1 MSKVYD
7 NSLVTSIARIA
18 EQVLKHMCVYSD
30 EAMDLV
36 MRIGAVESL
45 YQNIEQQ
52 SESSPA
58 VGFFQV
64 ELATSN
70 DIYEN
75 YLMFR
80 KHSMLPLVEQITGYA
95 FADEPWNRFQIMSNI
110 ALQVALCRLKY
121 LRVPHPIPKSVN
133 AQAEYWLKYY
143 NGGGKGT
150 VDKFIESSFH
160 FIDT

>member
-1 MSKVYD
+1 MSKVYS

-36 MRIGAVESL
+36 MRTGAVESL

-52 SESSPA
+52 SENSPA

-64 ELATSN
+64 EQATAD
-70 DIYEN
+70 DIWHN

-80 KHSMLPLVEQITGYA
+80 KTSMLPLVEQVTGHR
-95 FADEPWNRFQIMSNI
+95 FADGPWNRFQIMSNI

-143 NGGGKGT
+143 NGGGHGT
-150 VDKFIESSFH
+150 VDRFIEA
-160 FIDT
+160 TNWLEA